1 MNLMQ
6 HWKHIRPTLEASGEG
21 APAGSPPAS
30 DPPAADPNGSGNP
43 PAGDPDW
50 SWYPE
55 QFRGE
60 NGPDHE
66 GFRAYAEDMMAQQ
79 AIAQE
84 ALAEVP
90 EDATGYE
97 FAVPEDI
104 DFGEME
110 LPDDFKV
117 ELKADDPAMAPL
129 FEELGGIMHEFNMP
143 KAAAGKLLGVLAK
156 YEASKFSQQ
165 FVAGNAEYQS
175 LGPTADA
182 RISNVQRALSN
193 RLSDDQA
200 TALMAATNSANGVKA
215 LEALLRPRG
224 PSTTPTEPSPQEK
237 DPLAARYPSSAK

>member
-6 HWKHIRPTLEASGEG
+6 HWKNIRPTLEASGEG
-21 APAGSPPAS
+21 APAGSPPAG
-30 DPPAADPNGSGNP
+30 DPNPAATP
-43 PAGDPDW
+43 PAGDAPPAGGDW

-66 GFRAYAEDMMAQQ
+66 GFRAFYEDMASQQ

-90 EDATGYE
+90 DDATGYE
-97 FAVPEDI
+97 FTVPEDI
-104 DFGEME
+104 DFGELE
-110 LPDDFKV
+110 LPEDFKV
-117 ELKADDPAMAPL
+117 ELKTDDPAMAPL

-143 KAAAGKLLGVLAK
+143 KGAAGKLLGVLAK

-165 FVAGNAEYQS
+165 FTAGNAEYQS

-182 RISNVQRALSN
+182 RISNVHRALAN
-193 RLSDDQA
+193 RLSEDQA
-200 TALMAATNSANGVKA
+200 TALMAATTSANGVKA

-224 PSTTPTEPSPQEK
+224 PSTTPADTPPK
-237 DPLAARYPSSAK
+237 DVDPLAARYPSSVK